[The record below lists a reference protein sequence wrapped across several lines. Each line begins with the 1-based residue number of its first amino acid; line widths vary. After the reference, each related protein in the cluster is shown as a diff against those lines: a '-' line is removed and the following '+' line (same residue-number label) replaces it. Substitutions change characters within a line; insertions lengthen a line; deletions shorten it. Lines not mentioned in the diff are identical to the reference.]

1 MITLR
6 KLKFSNIFSYGDNN
20 EIDFAANPIT
30 QLVGPNG
37 YGKSSIALILELVL
51 FNKNSKG
58 IKTADIVNRY
68 SGNKTYKM
76 SLSFTKD
83 QGDEYLISITCASTK
98 TVKLSKNGVD
108 ISAHTATNTFKL
120 IEETLGFTHK
130 EFVQLIYQSSASS
143 LEFLTATD
151 SARKK
156 FLIDLLDLG
165 SYTEHFEIFKAGV
178 REVSD
183 NIKLLETKVGVVVSW
198 LDKNVGKDL
207 SIKQVD
213 EVPEPLVAEKQKVV
227 ELEVSLAGIVKTNK
241 LIIDNNKYKDLRDA
255 IDVPEASTLDLPI
268 DDPNPLVE
276 AKGVLSNKISQAS
289 AFIRKVSGMHSK
301 CPTCSTPIDI
311 SQSLELAKNSEQ
323 DKKEAEAE
331 LVKISE
337 QLTKIQKLQKEKE
350 RKQGLLTAFESYN
363 ALIRDDLPTEILS
376 KLEIDDRVVALGSL
390 ITQREIEIRQTL
402 QKNGLA
408 TNHNAAVAVI
418 LGQMEEMKTDLATY
432 RAELEVVNKKCG
444 RLQILQKAF
453 STSGLPAY
461 KIEGLIKDL
470 EITVNQYLGDL
481 SSGRFQLAFV
491 IDGEKLNVVI
501 TDNGFDVSITSLSSG
516 EQARVN
522 TATLLAIRK
531 MMQQL
536 SDVKVN
542 LLILDETLEHL
553 DLEGKDKFI
562 ELLTNE
568 NHLNTFLISHS
579 FSHPL
584 LEKVTVVK
592 ENNISRLET

>member
-1 MITLR
+1 MITL
-6 KLKFSNIFSYGDNN
+6 KELKFSNVFSYGEDNT
-20 EIDFAANPIT
+20 IDFSANPIT

-68 SGNKTYKM
+68 SGKKTYKM
-76 SLSFTKD
+76 GLSFTKNLVD
-83 QGDEYLISITCASTK
+83 DYLISITRASTQ

-120 IEETLGFTHK
+120 IEEILGFSHK

-165 SYTEHFEIFKAGV
+165 EYTEHFDIFKAAAKDV
-178 REVSD
+178 ADSM
-183 NIKLLETKVGVVVSW
+183 KSLETKVGVVTSW
-198 LDKNVGKDL
+198 LDKNAGADL
-207 SIKQVD
+207 TEKLLSP
-213 EVPEPLVAEKQKVV
+213 ELEPLDAEKKEVV
-227 ELEVSLAGIVKTNK
+227 ELEVSLEGITKTNK
-241 LIIDNNKYKDLRDA
+241 LIEANNKNIKLRDS
-255 IDVPEASTLDLPI
+255 IKLP
-268 DDPNPLVE
+268 DPNEALPEVPDATPLVE
-276 AKGVLSNKISQAS
+276 IKGSLTSKITQAVK
-289 AFIRKVSGMHSK
+289 FIKQVSGMHSE
-301 CPTCSTPIDI
+301 CPTCKAKIDI
-311 SQSLELAKNSEQ
+311 SQSLELAEA
-323 DKKEAEAE
+323 KKAEKLEAEKELEKISAE
-331 LVKISE
+331 LLE
-337 QLTKIQKLQKEKE
+337 IQKLQKLKE
-350 RKQGLLTAFESYN
+350 DRKALLTSYESYN
-363 ALIRDDLPTEILS
+363 ALIRDDLPTQILD
-376 KLEIDDRVVALGSL
+376 KLDIDRRVVALESL
-390 ITQREIEIRQTL
+390 ITQRENDIRAIRAA
-402 QKNGLA
+402 NGRA
-408 TNHNAAVAVI
+408 ENHNAAVAVI
-418 LGQMEEMKTDLATY
+418 IKQMEEMNSDLGKY
-432 RAELEVVNKKCG
+432 RVELEVVTKKHT

-470 EITVNQYLGDL
+470 EVTVNQYLGDL
-481 SSGRFQLAFV
+481 SSGRFQLAFI

-501 TDNGFDVSITSLSSG
+501 TDNGFDVGMSSLSSG

-542 LLILDETLEHL
+542 LLILDETMENL
-553 DLEGKDKFI
+553 DSEED
-562 ELLTNE
+562 
-568 NHLNTFLISHS
+568 S
-579 FSHPL
+579 
-584 LEKVTVVK
+584 
-592 ENNISRLET
+592 